1 VAKTPQGTGLP
12 FRATISGLDEL
23 AACASLNVS
32 HVLSILDPD
41 FPRPGAFD
49 AFGAHRRLELR
60 FHDVIEDAPG
70 AIAPVRGDVEQVL
83 AFGRTLQAAQSQEAH
98 VLVHCHAGVSR
109 SAATLGLILAQAM
122 PGQPGSAIFAAIV
135 RLRPQVWP
143 NLRIVEMGDSMLQ
156 RNGDLIAGVRD
167 LYRRQIERRPEIMRE
182 MREGGRGREV
192 MLATAGAQPED
203 GGP

>member
-1 VAKTPQGTGLP
+1 MAKIPQATGLP
-12 FRATISGLDEL
+12 FRVTISGLDEL

-41 FPRPGAFD
+41 FPRPEAFD
-49 AFGAHRRLELR
+49 AFGGHRRLELR

-70 AIAPVRGDVEQVL
+70 TIAPMRGDVEQVL
-83 AFGRTLQAAQSQEAH
+83 AFGRSLPAAQSPEAH

-109 SAATLGLILAQAM
+109 SAAALGLILAQAM
-122 PGQPGSAIFAAIV
+122 PDHSGVDIFAGIL

-156 RNGDLIAGVRD
+156 RDGDLVAGARD
-167 LYRRQIERRPEIMRE
+167 VYRLQIERRPEIVRE
-182 MREGGRGREV
+182 MREGGRAREV
-192 MLATAGAQPED
+192 ALATAGAQPE
-203 GGP
+203 GGGS